1 MRRAPIL
8 FAALAV
14 VLVGAHAGWA
24 QTLPSGPLELAN
36 GQVTVAAEVAA
47 TFGEED
53 KAVPPDCP
61 PGCAGFFNYTDYQH
75 NALRMF
81 RVSFTGAWRPSR
93 RFAFL
98 TEIRSEDTEQ
108 FRPYALYFRVRPW
121 PTRAFDVQVGRIP
134 PVFGAY
140 SRHVYGTDNSLI
152 GQPLAYQYLTSLRP
166 DAIPENADELLLM
179 RGRGWRP
186 SYSVS
191 AGSPPQATG
200 VPIIS
205 AYQWDV
211 GIEAN
216 LDTRQFEAAAAV
228 TSGTLSNP
236 RVDDDND
243 GRQFSARVGWKPVV
257 GLVIGA
263 SYAHGEWLN
272 GALRNK
278 QASVIPPGE
287 NFPQEAFGVDLEY
300 SRDYW
305 LVRGEMILSR
315 WRLPKLGTPFIDG
328 PLDATSGFVETRY
341 RFTPRFFAAA
351 RVDGLTFSKI
361 TGSNIIGVTPFD
373 GLPHSWDAPVSR
385 IEVGGGVYLQ
395 RNLIARAVVQRNWR
409 DGGLVH
415 DKTYVSG
422 QLAFWF

>member
-1 MRRAPIL
+1 MRSAPIL
-8 FAALAV
+8 SVALTV
-14 VLVGAHAGWA
+14 LLVGARAGST

-36 GQVTVAAEVAA
+36 GQVTVAAEIAA
-47 TFGEED
+47 TFGAED
-53 KAVPPDCP
+53 ETVPPECP

-81 RVSFTGAWRPSR
+81 RLSFTGAWRPSR

-98 TEIRSEDTEQ
+98 TEIRSEDAEQ

-121 PTRAFDVQVGRIP
+121 TNRAFDVQVGRIP

-140 SRHVYGTDNSLI
+140 SRHVYGPDNSLI

-166 DAIPENADELLLM
+166 DAVPANADELLVM

-186 SYSVS
+186 SYSFGSS
-191 AGSPPQATG
+191 ATATG

-257 GLVIGA
+257 GLVIGG

-272 GALRNK
+272 GALRNDLG
-278 QASVIPPGE
+278 SVISPGE
-287 NFPQEAFGVDLEY
+287 HFPQEAFGVDVEY

-315 WRLPKLGTPFIDG
+315 WRLPTIAAPFIDN
-328 PLDATSGFVETRY
+328 PLDARSAFVETRY
-341 RFTPRFFAAA
+341 RFAPRLFAAA
-351 RVDGLTFSKI
+351 RVEGLTFSKV
-361 TGSNIIGVTPFD
+361 TGSKITVEAPLN
-373 GLPHSWDAPVSR
+373 GLPATWDAPVSR

-395 RNLIARAVVQRNWR
+395 RNLIARTVVQRNWR

-415 DKTYVSG
+415 EKTYVSA